1 MSIHLLLFLSYEV
14 HFSNIG
20 SQQFEF
26 FFFQIFQNEVQRVRF
41 RVLNFLENFDA
52 SLTLFP
58 NLYITV
64 GQSGAVEH
72 ARIVRQVRSP
82 RVRIVRL
89 DGRILFVVPCPR
101 PRPESRTMLASSNGN
116 VAGENKD
123 RRKQA
128 KPQRNIELDGEGGDC
143 GEGGD
148 VQKENSDDGNKL
160 TKSRRMVIRQETD
173 RHCQSG
179 EELMQIKSNMKNG
192 LHEDHEQAVME
203 AIEMEAMRDIKMNG
217 MMDDESEDE
226 DSSEDELKIDED
238 YMMDDEE
245 EEEANDENVTR
256 NHQKSVP
263 LPNSS
268 AFLKEASLAP
278 VVADS
283 SDSDFSGA
291 LSPVSAASG
300 TYFKCPNC
308 GQGFNS
314 PHHMKDHLEVC
325 METAGASSILSPCNQ
340 CNAVFSSRDLLEK
353 HELLHSPNSQVS
365 CKLCNKTFANVYR
378 LQRHMISH
386 DESALLRKF
395 KCNQCEKAFKFK
407 HHLKEHLRIHSGE
420 KPFVCNNCGKRF
432 SHSGSYSSHMTSKKC
447 LIMNLKINSQRNHP
461 LNNNNNHNLTNGNS
475 IIHKQPI
482 VQQLSRNNKRNNNI
496 NNNYSLSKY
505 SAEASASASAQAALL
520 ANLQSH
526 PASLHPYFLQNG
538 LNIASHPDTNG
549 NPPFFPNT
557 LTHLL
562 EQLKSSTLQLT
573 SQARSDISEDR
584 DEEEIDVTIRE
595 IKDDEE
601 DEKIDVDDNENENDK
616 GVNCDNLSENEEDL
630 SNEKE
635 NKHDNEHGEVTR
647 EEPKFSLDNTATY
660 DAMKIILNSV
670 SSNVNQQ
677 MLSNSG
683 ASCSSGCHSSGAPS
697 PSMEVESERLSCKY
711 CSKCFTSGI
720 DLHQHERYICNNNDA
735 KHSDRIATSEG
746 LASRLEDAIKSNDE
760 HELSYYSNSDDGASK
775 HEIMTEDED
784 VEIDQDGNKKV
795 RVRSQIAE
803 EQLSILKTYY
813 AINPRPKKDEL
824 MKIADK
830 VGFNIRVVQVWFQN
844 NRARDRREGKLVN
857 IPYHPYAAA
866 VPSEQPL
873 DLSTKK
879 STNSSPASSPQRN
892 SDSEEYS
899 GGAVNLS
906 KSSPSFIRPKLEWFS
921 SDYTRSPS
929 PPSDAS
935 SRLASMLSQ
944 PLLRIPPNGSSIGL
958 VPMERLLDFHSTSHS
973 PLPGVMMQ
981 HNGNS
986 SPSSGK
992 RSWKQ
997 SFAELSSDM
1006 GSLEGDESMDRM
1018 DDDSSERKLKGR
1030 LMMYSTAAG
1039 DDNSAEGQYSCDQC
1053 DKVFAKHSSLARHK
1067 YEHSGQRPYKCVDC
1081 PKAFKHKHH
1090 LTEHKRLHSGE
1101 KPFQCCKCLKRF
1113 SHSGSYS
1120 QHMNHRYS
1128 YCKPYRE
1135 SGNAAAA
1142 AAAAAPHGDAVNL
1155 SVQYFARSPRHQR
1168 ALPLHGEP
1176 VVAASPT

>member
-1 MSIHLLLFLSYEV
+1 
-14 HFSNIG
+14 
-20 SQQFEF
+20 
-26 FFFQIFQNEVQRVRF
+26 
-41 RVLNFLENFDA
+41 
-52 SLTLFP
+52 
-58 NLYITV
+58 
-64 GQSGAVEH
+64 
-72 ARIVRQVRSP
+72 
-82 RVRIVRL
+82 
-89 DGRILFVVPCPR
+89 
-101 PRPESRTMLASSNGN
+101 
-116 VAGENKD
+116 
-123 RRKQA
+123 
-128 KPQRNIELDGEGGDC
+128 
-143 GEGGD
+143 
-148 VQKENSDDGNKL
+148 
-160 TKSRRMVIRQETD
+160 
-173 RHCQSG
+173 
-179 EELMQIKSNMKNG
+179 
-192 LHEDHEQAVME
+192 
-203 AIEMEAMRDIKMNG
+203 
-217 MMDDESEDE
+217 
-226 DSSEDELKIDED
+226 
-238 YMMDDEE
+238 
-245 EEEANDENVTR
+245 
-256 NHQKSVP
+256 
-263 LPNSS
+263 
-268 AFLKEASLAP
+268 
-278 VVADS
+278 
-283 SDSDFSGA
+283 
-291 LSPVSAASG
+291 
-300 TYFKCPNC
+300 
-308 GQGFNS
+308 
-314 PHHMKDHLEVC
+314 
-325 METAGASSILSPCNQ
+325 
-340 CNAVFSSRDLLEK
+340 
-353 HELLHSPNSQVS
+353 
-365 CKLCNKTFANVYR
+365 
-378 LQRHMISH
+378 MISH

-461 LNNNNNHNLTNGNS
+461 LNNNNHNLTNGNS
-475 IIHKQPI
+475 MIHKQPI
-482 VQQLSRNNKRNNNI
+482 VQQL
-496 NNNYSLSKY
+496 
-505 SAEASASASAQAALL
+505 
-520 ANLQSH
+520 
-526 PASLHPYFLQNG
+526 
-538 LNIASHPDTNG
+538 
-549 NPPFFPNT
+549 
-557 LTHLL
+557 
-562 EQLKSSTLQLT
+562 
-573 SQARSDISEDR
+573 
-584 DEEEIDVTIRE
+584 
-595 IKDDEE
+595 KDDEEPQDE

-635 NKHDNEHGEVTR
+635 NKHDNEHGDAIR
-647 EEPKFSLDNTATY
+647 EEPKFSLENT
-660 DAMKIILNSV
+660 IILNSV
-670 SSNVNQQ
+670 SSNVNKQ
-677 MLSNSG
+677 MLSTSG

-697 PSMEVESERLSCKY
+697 PSMEVESESLSCKY
-711 CSKCFTSGI
+711 CSKSFTSGI
-720 DLHQHERYICNNNDA
+720 DLHQHERYICNNNDS

-803 EQLSILKTYY
+803 EQLSILKTFY

-879 STNSSPASSPQRN
+879 STNSSPASSPQRH

-921 SDYTRSPS
+921 SSDYTRSPS

-944 PLLRIPPNGSSIGL
+944 PLMRIPPNGSTNIGL
-958 VPMERLLDFHSTSHS
+958 VPMDRLLDFHSSSLS
-973 PLPGVMMQ
+973 PLPGVMMH
-981 HNGNS
+981 HNGTS

-997 SFAELSSDM
+997 SFAELSDM
-1006 GSLEGDESMDRM
+1006 GSLEGDESMDRL

-1030 LMMYSTAAG
+1030 LMMYSTAG
-1039 DDNSAEGQYSCDQC
+1039 EDNSAEGQYACEQC
-1053 DKVFAKHSSLARHK
+1053 DKVFSKHSSLARHK

-1142 AAAAAPHGDAVNL
+1142 AAAAPNGDAVNL

-1168 ALPLHGEP
+1168 ALPSHVESVTAG
-1176 VVAASPT
+1176 SPT